1 MTRLSRPV
9 VLAAGGTG
17 GHIFPAQALA
27 MELLAR
33 GYSLVLVA
41 DSRSEAFDGALGELD
56 IHRIDAAGIVGRGG
70 MAKLIGILRLG
81 RGYLQARRLLRRLDP
96 LAVVGF
102 GSYPSAPTVL
112 AAQHIGSKT
121 VIHEQNAV
129 LGRANRMLARRAT
142 KIATAFESVSAIRA
156 ADRDKSVWT
165 GNPVRPEIVA
175 VRKFDYCAPDN
186 DNALNVMVLGGS
198 QGAKVLGEVV
208 PQALADLP
216 LKLRARLNVLQQCRA
231 DGVTAAR
238 EIFKDAGI
246 KAEVSAFF
254 DDIPARLASTA
265 LVICRSGASTIAE
278 LTVVGRPAIL
288 IPFAHATDDHQTAN
302 AEGLSDAGGG
312 WIIQQEGLTAKLLS
326 QRLAALLS
334 TSPTLTNAAKCAAK
348 MGKPEA
354 TGNLADLVVS
364 VISDNG
370 NGGNFSRPEGAV

>member
-1 MTRLSRPV
+1 
-9 VLAAGGTG
+9 
-17 GHIFPAQALA
+17 
-27 MELLAR
+27 
-33 GYSLVLVA
+33 
-41 DSRSEAFDGALGELD
+41 
-56 IHRIDAAGIVGRGG
+56 

-81 RGYLQARRLLRRLDP
+81 RGYLQARHLLRRLDP

-238 EIFKDAGI
+238 ETFKDAGI

-254 DDIPARLASTA
+254 DDIPARLASAA

-278 LTVVGRPAIL
+278 LTAVGRPAIL
-288 IPFAHATDDHQTAN
+288 IPFAHATDEHQTAN

-312 WIIQQEGLTAKLLS
+312 WIIQQEGLTAKSLS

-364 VISDNG
+364 VISDCLLYT
-370 NGGNFSRPEGAV
+370 SPSPRD

>member
-1 MTRLSRPV
+1 MTGLSRPV

-238 EIFKDAGI
+238 EIFKHAGI

-370 NGGNFSRPEGAV
+370 NGGNFGRTEAAV

>member
-27 MELLAR
+27 MELLVR

-41 DSRSEAFDGALGELD
+41 DSRSEAFDGALGELE
-56 IHRIDAAGIVGRGG
+56 IHRIDAAGVAGRGY
-70 MAKLIGILRLG
+70 MAKLIAFLRLG

-96 LAVVGF
+96 LVVVGF

-112 AAQHIGSKT
+112 AAQHIGRKT

-129 LGRANRMLARRAT
+129 LGRANRMLAPRAT
-142 KIATAFESVSAIRA
+142 RIATAFESVSALRA
-156 ADRDKSVWT
+156 IDRDKVVWT

-175 VRKFDYCAPDN
+175 VRECAYCAPKN
-186 DNALNVMVLGGS
+186 DKTLNIMVLGGS

-216 LKLRARLNVLQQCRA
+216 LKIRARLNVLQQCRV
-231 DGVTAAR
+231 DEVTAAR
-238 EIFKDAGI
+238 EIFKNAGI
-246 KAEVSAFF
+246 KAEVSVFF
-254 DDIPARLASTA
+254 DDIPARLASAA

-278 LTVVGRPAIL
+278 LTTVGRPAIL
-288 IPFAHATDDHQTAN
+288 VPFAHATDDHQTAN

-312 WIIQQEGLTAKLLS
+312 WIIQQDGLTAALLS
-326 QRLAALLS
+326 RRLAALLS
-334 TSPTLTNAAKCAAK
+334 PSPTLNNAATCAAK

-354 TGNLADLVVS
+354 AQNLADLVVS
-364 VISDNG
+364 TMGDDKDGVSFD
-370 NGGNFSRPEGAV
+370 PTEAAA

>member
-56 IHRIDAAGIVGRGG
+56 IHRIDAAGIVGRGC

-112 AAQHIGSKT
+112 AAQHIGNKT

-142 KIATAFESVSAIRA
+142 KIATAFESVSAMRA

-165 GNPVRPEIVA
+165 GNPIRPEIVA
-175 VRKFDYCAPDN
+175 VRKFAYCAPDN

-216 LKLRARLNVLQQCRA
+216 LKLRTRLHVLQQCRA

-238 EIFKDAGI
+238 EIFKEAGI

-312 WIIQQEGLTAKLLS
+312 WIIQQDGLTAKLLS

-370 NGGNFSRPEGAV
+370 NGGNFGRTEAAV